1 MADRSNHGLNVAIEQ
16 YIDMWDGTYIG
27 MKVKNMY
34 ENGTS
39 YESICDYANIDY
51 MDYEE

>member
-16 YIDMWDGTYIG
+16 YIGMWDGAYIG

-34 ENGTS
+34 KNGTS

>member
-1 MADRSNHGLNVAIEQ
+1 MADRSNHRLNVAIEQ
-16 YIDMWDGTYIG
+16 YIDIWDGTYIG
-27 MKVKNMY
+27 MEVRNMY

-39 YESICDYANIDY
+39 YESICDYTNIDY